1 MYQLVL
7 KIHVVTLE
15 QDSLAKISTLYPVTI
30 VLSVCRSKL
39 HLVDLAGSERVSLA
53 KLSTLYPAT
62 IVLSVCRSKLHLV
75 DLAGSERVSKT
86 GVLGQQLNEAKCIN
100 LSLHYLETV
109 IVALQQDSL
118 AKLRGERT
126 KSSTSSRM

>member
-1 MYQLVL
+1 M
-7 KIHVVTLE
+7 
-15 QDSLAKISTLYPVTI
+15 
-30 VLSVCRSKL
+30 
-39 HLVDLAGSERVSLA
+39 VDLAGSERVSKTEVLQQLNKA
-53 KLSTLYPAT
+53 KCINLSLHCLSTLF
-62 IVLSVCRSKLHLV
+62 LSIYRSKLHLV

-118 AKLRGERT
+118 ARLRGDRT

>member
-1 MYQLVL
+1 M
-7 KIHVVTLE
+7 
-15 QDSLAKISTLYPVTI
+15 
-30 VLSVCRSKL
+30 
-39 HLVDLAGSERVSLA
+39 VDLAGSERVSKTGVLGQQLNEA
-53 KLSTLYPAT
+53 KCINLSLHFLES
-62 IVLSVCRSKLHLV
+62 VLQDQVLIIPFIYRSKLHLV

-118 AKLRGERT
+118 ARLRGDRT